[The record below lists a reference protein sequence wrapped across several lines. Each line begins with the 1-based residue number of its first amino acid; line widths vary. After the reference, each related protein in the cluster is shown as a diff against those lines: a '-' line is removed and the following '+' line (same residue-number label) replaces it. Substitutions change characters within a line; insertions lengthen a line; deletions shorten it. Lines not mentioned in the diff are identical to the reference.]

1 MDEDPSREIR
11 GTVRDWPATLIS
23 IAVLVWLAYWL
34 DDQMPPVLLYALPLV
49 GAIAWPIR
57 RGVFTRDR

>member
-1 MDEDPSREIR
+1 MDEDTPREIR

-34 DDQMPPVLLYALPLV
+34 DDQMPPPLLYALPLV
-49 GAIAWPIR
+49 GIVAWPIR
-57 RGVFTRDR
+57 RGVFTRGR